1 MASDASTGHTFG
13 MQTGHMAAF
22 KSASW
27 HKAVHRTQQSA
38 PEWSSPRLYSHHPCA
53 PACASRMPLLPPC
66 CCCCCPHR
74 EEQRSFEAWRDSLET
89 VPTIKALRAK
99 AEAIRA
105 AEFEKALKGLGDGMS
120 KKQMKA
126 VEELSKGIVNKL
138 LHGPMTAL
146 RCDGTDPDAVGQ
158 TLANMDALERM
169 FQLSQQQQ
177 QVPARK

>member
-1 MASDASTGHTFG
+1 MTAGTTG
-13 MQTGHMAAF
+13 
-22 KSASW
+22 SSSW
-27 HKAVHRTQQSA
+27 ALAVI
-38 PEWSSPRLYSHHPCA
+38 PESNLLAGCIVTTLRPCFV
-53 PACASRMPLLPPC
+53 CLPSC
-66 CCCCCPHR
+66 CCCCCRPAVHR

-177 QVPARK
+177 QQQAQARR

>member
-1 MASDASTGHTFG
+1 L
-13 MQTGHMAAF
+13 
-22 KSASW
+22 
-27 HKAVHRTQQSA
+27 
-38 PEWSSPRLYSHHPCA
+38 RLLPLLA
-53 PACASRMPLLPPC
+53 PAAATVVLLLCA
-66 CCCCCPHR
+66 HR

-158 TLANMDALERM
+158 TLANMEALERM

-177 QVPARK
+177 QVAARK

>member
-1 MASDASTGHTFG
+1 MRRPHPRQLSVTDLHPFNSHDSGS
-13 MQTGHMAAF
+13 AA
-22 KSASW
+22 
-27 HKAVHRTQQSA
+27 AV
-38 PEWSSPRLYSHHPCA
+38 
-53 PACASRMPLLPPC
+53 
-66 CCCCCPHR
+66 HR

-99 AEAIRA
+99 AECIRA
-105 AEFEKALKGLGDGMS
+105 TEFEKAISRLGEGMS

-158 TLANMDALERM
+158 TLANMEALERM

-177 QVPARK
+177 QQQSGAAEAAASK

>member
-1 MASDASTGHTFG
+1 
-13 MQTGHMAAF
+13 
-22 KSASW
+22 
-27 HKAVHRTQQSA
+27 
-38 PEWSSPRLYSHHPCA
+38 
-53 PACASRMPLLPPC
+53 MPLDFFHVNHCISPSDICLPPC
-66 CCCCCPHR
+66 CVCPFATSPSHPHR

-105 AEFEKALKGLGDGMS
+105 SEFEKALSRLGEGMS

-158 TLANMDALERM
+158 TLANMEALERM

-177 QVPARK
+177 QQIAARK

>member
-1 MASDASTGHTFG
+1 MQERLSRLVTECSAARPWACSDLGSSTRC
-13 MQTGHMAAF
+13 
-22 KSASW
+22 SP
-27 HKAVHRTQQSA
+27 V
-38 PEWSSPRLYSHHPCA
+38 WSSH
-53 PACASRMPLLPPC
+53 ACASLPSARHSPHTSST
-66 CCCCCPHR
+66 HR

-99 AEAIRA
+99 AESIRA
-105 AEFEKALKGLGDGMS
+105 SEFEKALSRLGEGMS

-177 QVPARK
+177 QQMPARK